1 MTSYS
6 LLDAIG
12 NTPLVEIRHMNP
24 NPRVR
29 IFAKI
34 EYMNPG
40 GSIKDRAALYMIQIA
55 EERGLL
61 TKDKI
66 VIEATSGNT
75 GIGLA
80 MVCAIKGYRLMLAM
94 SDAVSLE
101 RQRILKAR
109 GAEIL
114 LTPGHLGTDGA
125 IEAVYRLV
133 REHPDRYFMT
143 DQYNTE
149 ANWRAH
155 AELTSREIWEQTEGR
170 VDTVVATLGT
180 TGTVMGLSRGL
191 KALNP
196 DIQIVGVEPYLGHK
210 IQGLKNMK
218 EAYQPEIY
226 DKKRLDAKVNIEDDR
241 AFETTRQLARKEGLF
256 VGMSS
261 GAAMAVAQDFA
272 QKMESGTLVVIFP
285 DSGERYLSTEL
296 FASKDPESISFFNT
310 LTKKKEVFQPLREG
324 KVSMYSCGPT
334 VNERMHLGGCRRAIF
349 SDLLVRYLK
358 FRGFDVTHVMN
369 ITDVDDKTIAGSEAA
384 GVLLR
389 DFTEK
394 WIRIFHE
401 DLQRLKVEPARHYPR
416 ASEHLDDMAALARKL
431 VAGGLAYE
439 KHHSIYFNISALPEY
454 GDLSGVDLNKIRLG
468 ATVDLEEY
476 EKDDPRDFTLLKRT
490 RLSELKRGI
499 FLATEWGNVRPSL
512 HIECAAMSMKYLG
525 QDFDIHTSSREL
537 VFPHNENE
545 IAIARAACCTSL
557 ARYWMH
563 CDRVFVDGRAV
574 GADFRMTL
582 EDLEKRGM
590 TDREI
595 RYWLLSSSYRKPALL
610 TDKIMI
616 SVRRALARLD
626 NYLQRLLL
634 FLDGEETGKMQ
645 SSGPEAQVGNL
656 RKEFVA
662 EMDDDLNISAAL
674 AALFNH
680 VRHGNKL
687 LDEGKMDRE
696 EALGT
701 LHFFREIDSVLGVL
715 DICGAEKNPEIA
727 AMIQKREEAR
737 SRKNWVE
744 ADRLREELLAAG
756 VLLQDAK
763 NMAKP
768 DENL

>member
-24 NPRVR
+24 NPKVR
-29 IFAKI
+29 ILAKM

-40 GSIKDRAALYMIQIA
+40 GSIKDRAASCMIRMA
-55 EERGLL
+55 EEKGLL
-61 TKDKI
+61 TKNKI

-133 REHPDRYFMT
+133 REHPDKYFMT

-155 AELTSREIWEQTEGR
+155 AETTSREIWEQTEGR
-170 VDTVVATLGT
+170 VSMVVATLGT

-191 KALNP
+191 KAFDP
-196 DIQIVGVEPYLGHK
+196 AIKIVGVEPYLGHK

-218 EAYQPEIY
+218 EAYQPEIFE
-226 DKKRLDAKVNIEDDR
+226 KNRLDFKVNIEDER
-241 AFETTRQLARKEGLF
+241 AFETARQLARKEGLF

-261 GAAMAVAQDFA
+261 GAAMAVAIDFA
-272 QKMESGTLVVIFP
+272 KKMDSGTLVVIFP

-296 FASKDPESISFFNT
+296 FAGKDPESLQFFNT
-310 LTKKKEVFQPLREG
+310 IARGKEFFKPLREG
-324 KVSMYSCGPT
+324 KVSIYSCGPT
-334 VNERMHLGGCRRAIF
+334 VNDRMHLGGCRRAVF

-369 ITDVDDKTIAGSEAA
+369 ITDVDDKTIAGSEAE
-384 GVLLR
+384 GLPLR
-389 DFTEK
+389 EFTEK
-394 WIRIFHE
+394 WIRVFHE
-401 DLQRLKVEPARHYPR
+401 DLRSLQVEPASHYPR
-416 ASEHLDDMAALARKL
+416 ASDHLGDMAALTRKL

-454 GDLSGVDLNKIRLG
+454 GNLSGVDLDKIRTG
-468 ATVDLEEY
+468 VTVDLEEY
-476 EKDDPRDFTLLKRT
+476 EKDDPRDFTLMKRT

-499 FLATEWGNVRPSL
+499 FLPTEWGNVRPSL

-525 QDFDIHTSSREL
+525 QNFDIHTSSREL
-537 VFPHNENE
+537 LFPHNENE
-545 IAIARAACCTSL
+545 IAIARAASCTNL

-563 CDRVFVDGRAV
+563 CERVFVDGRAV
-574 GADFRMTL
+574 GADFRLTL
-582 EDLEKRGM
+582 KDLEERGM
-590 TDREI
+590 TTREI
-595 RYWLLSSSYRKPALL
+595 RYWLLSFSYRKPALL
-610 TDKIMI
+610 TDEIII
-616 SVRRALARLD
+616 SVKRALARLD
-626 NYLQRLLL
+626 NYLQRLV
-634 FLDGEETGKMQ
+634 FFMDKNEDSDAQAAE
-645 SSGPEAQVGNL
+645 PESLVAAL
-656 RKEFVA
+656 KKEFIA

-680 VRHGNKL
+680 VRHGNTL
-687 LDEGKMDRE
+687 LDEGRMGKEDAMGILR
-696 EALGT
+696 
-701 LHFFREIDSVLGVL
+701 FFKEIDAVLG
-715 DICGAEKNPEIA
+715 IFGTCRAEENPEIA
-727 AMIQKREEAR
+727 AMIEMREEAR
-737 SRKNWVE
+737 NRGDWAE

-756 VLLQDAK
+756 
-763 NMAKP
+763 
-768 DENL
+768 